1 MYVCSKLVRVWWKRK
16 HLNDCAKKILKDE
29 HENISLNLMVPD
41 AYQYKF
47 KSEPNCF
54 RIYDTIVQ
62 VHNFKQ
68 DSLTKASLNYFMYG
82 KQSEIKGAGFRQTV
96 WQDKLNRGQCNEW
109 IVFFF
114 VIYQNLNPFFFFHK
128 MKEKKLI
135 NQILYLLYFLCM
147 VSRKL

>member
-1 MYVCSKLVRVWWKRK
+1 MIVQ
-16 HLNDCAKKILKDE
+16 NFLKDE

-96 WQDKLNRGQCNEW
+96 WQNKLNRGQCNE
-109 IVFFF
+109 
-114 VIYQNLNPFFFFHK
+114 
-128 MKEKKLI
+128 
-135 NQILYLLYFLCM
+135 
-147 VSRKL
+147 

>member
-16 HLNDCAKKILKDE
+16 HLNDCAKKFLKDE

-68 DSLTKASLNYFMYG
+68 DSLTKASLNDYG
-82 KQSEIKGAGFRQTV
+82 IS
-96 WQDKLNRGQCNEW
+96 
-109 IVFFF
+109 
-114 VIYQNLNPFFFFHK
+114 
-128 MKEKKLI
+128 
-135 NQILYLLYFLCM
+135 CM
-147 VSRKL
+147 VNKVK

>member
-1 MYVCSKLVRVWWKRK
+1 MIMQKF
-16 HLNDCAKKILKDE
+16 LKDE
-29 HENISLNLMVPD
+29 HAHENISLNLMVPD

-68 DSLTKASLNYFMYG
+68 DSPTKASLNYFMYG

-96 WQDKLNRGQCNEW
+96 WQNKLNRGQCNE
-109 IVFFF
+109 
-114 VIYQNLNPFFFFHK
+114 
-128 MKEKKLI
+128 
-135 NQILYLLYFLCM
+135 
-147 VSRKL
+147 